1 MAHSLDRPR
10 HPNFEPLEWGLGLLV
25 WVGKG
30 RQQGGGMDD
39 RTRRIVSSRARRRR
53 RWDRLYRAAAETFF
67 ITFLLG
73 MLGVMGFLVRMI
85 LPVL

>member
-1 MAHSLDRPR
+1 
-10 HPNFEPLEWGLGLLV
+10 
-25 WVGKG
+25 
-30 RQQGGGMDD
+30 MDD